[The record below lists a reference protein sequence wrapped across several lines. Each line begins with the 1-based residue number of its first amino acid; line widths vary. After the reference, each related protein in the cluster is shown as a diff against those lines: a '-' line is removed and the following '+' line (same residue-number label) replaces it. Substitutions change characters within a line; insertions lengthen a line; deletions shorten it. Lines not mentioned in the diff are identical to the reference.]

1 MERLIRNCTFAA
13 PSIPRAGNP
22 WTQSASDLGGYMKS
36 ERPRLHTQRETHIHS
51 VKCQLGECQRDGGIV
66 STPGSTSS
74 DVRDS
79 WLFGEVVYI
88 ESRAVTQSC
97 SGSDWRDFLKGGLR
111 HARQEPHMQLPC
123 QQGERIEGRVCSHS
137 VQLRRLIRKVQSK
150 GISHSQHSPSGRAEA
165 V

>member
-1 MERLIRNCTFAA
+1 MRLPPLPGQGTPRPWPGVTWIHKVGEIQ
-13 PSIPRAGNP
+13 SIY
-22 WTQSASDLGGYMKS
+22 THS
-36 ERPRLHTQRETHIHS
+36 EQQTHS
-51 VKCQLGECQRDGGIV
+51 CCGKCQLGECQRDGGIV

-88 ESRAVTQSC
+88 ESRAVTQRC
-97 SGSDWRDFLKGGLR
+97 SGTNWRDFLKGGLR

-137 VQLRRLIRKVQSK
+137 VQLRRLVRKVQSK
-150 GISHSQHSPSGRAEA
+150 GISHSQHSTSGRAEA